1 LEKRTNVV
9 LAALL
14 AFAAPSSAQSPG
26 VSNATILLGQSAPL
40 SGPAEQLGIQ
50 MRNGIKLYLD
60 HVNAQGGVNGR
71 RIDLKTRDDKNDS
84 AAAAANTKALIQ
96 EDKVFALIGYVGS
109 APVSAALPLLSA
121 AKVPIVGPAAGDE
134 TLHAPLNRLVFNI
147 RASYAEETDRI
158 VEHLVTTGNNKI
170 AVFYQDDSFGQAG
183 LAGASEAMTRR
194 GSFILSA
201 GSVERNSLNV
211 AAAVRS
217 IVATKPDTVL
227 MFGSYKPVAAF
238 VRDARKAGFLGGFY
252 ALSSVGSKALA
263 DELGTE
269 AAGVAVSQVV
279 PFPWADSLT
288 AVSEF
293 RKLAKAGDTEVNFS
307 TLEGFIA
314 AKVMVEGLKRAGK
327 SPTREGFVAAL
338 EGKTIDLGG
347 YRVDFSPTNRTG
359 SKLVE
364 LTLIGR
370 GGRFVK

>member
-1 LEKRTNVV
+1 
-9 LAALL
+9 
-14 AFAAPSSAQSPG
+14 
-26 VSNATILLGQSAPL
+26 
-40 SGPAEQLGIQ
+40 
-50 MRNGIKLYLD
+50 MRNGIKLYLE
-60 HVNAQGGVNGR
+60 HINAQGGVHGR
-71 RIDLKTRDDKNDS
+71 KIELRTRDDKNDS
-84 AAAAANTKALIQ
+84 ATAAANTKALIE
-96 EDKVFALIGYVGS
+96 EDRVFALIGYVGS
-109 APVSAALPLLSA
+109 APVSAALPIVTSTR
-121 AKVPIVGPAAGDE
+121 VPMIGPAAGDDA
-134 TLHAPLNRLVFNI
+134 LHAPPNRLVFNI

-211 AAAVRS
+211 SPAVRS
-217 IVATKPDTVL
+217 IVATKPDTIL
-227 MFGSYKPVAAF
+227 MFGAYKAVAAF

-263 DELGTE
+263 DELGGE
-269 AAGVAVSQVV
+269 SAGVAVSQVV
-279 PFPWADSLT
+279 PFPWGETLP

-307 TLEGFIA
+307 SLEGFIA
-314 AKVMVEGLKRAGK
+314 AKVLVEGLKRAGK
-327 SPTREGFVAAL
+327 NPTREGLIAAL
-338 EGKTIDLGG
+338 ESKTVDLGG
-347 YRVDFSPTNRTG
+347 YRLEYSPANRTG

-370 GGRFVK
+370 GGRFIK